1 MEAMSSEIGPV
12 RRLLFVSG
20 GLACV
25 GLGGVGLVVP
35 GLPSTV
41 FFIAAAACFSRSSPR
56 LERWV
61 LGLPRIGPTVRDYRA
76 GLGMPRRAKQWA
88 IASIV
93 LFSTISVVLLD
104 GWAVR
109 AVVAAVAAVGV
120 WYVGRRVPTAPA
132 RVTLR
137 DDGRS
142 VG

>member
-1 MEAMSSEIGPV
+1 MGAMSSGIGPV
-12 RRLLFVSG
+12 RRLAFVSG

-61 LGLPRIGPTVRDYRA
+61 LDLPGIGPAVQDYRA

-88 IASIV
+88 IGSIV
-93 LFSTISVVLLD
+93 AFSTISVVLLD
-104 GWAVR
+104 LWTAR
-109 AVVAAVAAVGV
+109 VAIAGLALVGV
-120 WYVGRRVPTAPA
+120 WYVGWRVPTAPA
-132 RVTLR
+132 RVTR
-137 DDGRS
+137 PGAGRS
-142 VG
+142 AG